1 MKKTNGQLDYDI
13 TKKKKKWGKGKK
25 NIKTEENIGLIGLLE
40 NELLETNYQEE
51 KTTDE
56 FGQQESL
63 HHHEKLS
70 SLISTI
76 LSTNS
81 SSSPVVVFDPSLIP
95 PTISHKTQPINSL
108 AIELLVDTKR
118 SQIFKANRIDGF
130 DFLFFFL

>member
-1 MKKTNGQLDYDI
+1 LKRTNGQLDSDM
-13 TKKKKKWGKGKK
+13 TKKKKKKWGEGKK
-25 NIKTEENIGLIGLLE
+25 NIKTEENFGLIGLLE
-40 NELLETNYQEE
+40 NELLETNHQEE
-51 KTTDE
+51 KTMDE
-56 FGQQESL
+56 FGQQENS

-95 PTISHKTQPINSL
+95 TISNKTQPINSL